1 MDRRSKLLRHDA
13 ILSEDYNLAE
23 VEMQLV
29 HLLSLTHNYRLGETA
44 LWNSL
49 RRLGFNKKD
58 FFNKRTGMQDMS
70 AEVVLDEHFDN
81 VFNKYVEATG
91 LAQDE
96 AFARIQ
102 GLWSGWNGAR

>member
-1 MDRRSKLLRHDA
+1 MARRSKLLRHDA

-49 RRLGFNKKD
+49 RRLGINKKD
-58 FFNKRTGMQDMS
+58 FFDKRTGTQVRS
-70 AEVVLDEHFDN
+70 AVILDEHFDN